1 MLQVIT
7 VLEIAGVYALL
18 ALGLVMIYRTSR
30 VLNLAQGE
38 LAIVCAYVAAVTTGA
53 GLPWFL
59 AIPVTLATGAIAGAV
74 IYAST
79 MRPILGESPVVG
91 IMTTVG
97 VAILIRGLMVIAFG
111 GDTTMLDSPFGDAV
125 VLAGVEVGSEH
136 LVVLGGSWGCVLL
149 IILFNFY
156 SSTGLL
162 MRAVSD
168 DVTLSAQRGIDVDRI
183 VGIAWVL
190 ALVVGAVAGYLH
202 GQRALI
208 STAATLIGVNA
219 LIAAFIGGMDSFRGA
234 IVGAL
239 TVAVVEFVTIQLVES
254 HWAEIALVVLMLVV
268 LTFRPWGL
276 FGTVEELERV

>member
-38 LAIVCAYVAAVTTGA
+38 LAIICAYVAAVTTGA

-59 AIPVTLATGAIAGAV
+59 AIPVTLATGAIAGAL
-74 IYAST
+74 IYVMI
-79 MRPILGESPVVG
+79 MRRILGESPVVG

-97 VAILIRGLMVIAFG
+97 VAILVRGLMVILFG
-111 GDTTMLDSPFGDAV
+111 GDTMMLDSPIGDVV
-125 VLAGVEVGSEH
+125 VLAEVEVGAEH

-149 IILFNFY
+149 IIIFNFY

-168 DVTLSAQRGIDVDRI
+168 DVTLSAQRGIDVDRV

-190 ALVVGAVAGYLH
+190 ALVVGAVAGYLY

>member
-74 IYAST
+74 IYVST

-111 GDTTMLDSPFGDAV
+111 GDTTMLDSPFGDVV
-125 VLAGVEVGSEH
+125 VLAGVEVGPEH

-190 ALVVGAVAGYLH
+190 ALVVGAVGRIPTWAARPDFDRGDADRRQCADRRLH
-202 GQRALI
+202 RRNGQLSRRHRRR
-208 STAATLIGVNA
+208 TDGGGGGVRHHSA
-219 LIAAFIGGMDSFRGA
+219 R
-234 IVGAL
+234 
-239 TVAVVEFVTIQLVES
+239 
-254 HWAEIALVVLMLVV
+254 
-268 LTFRPWGL
+268 
-276 FGTVEELERV
+276 